1 MNEILEQIFDLDLL
15 YTVETITGVRV
26 YKVQGMNKYLPFYLW
41 EQDGKPHA
49 IVGNKCEGYYTRA
62 DFRHIVYDIYLRDFL
77 TLEHNIDWWCAS
89 RSVVSPT
96 FKKLFID
103 YGFVK
108 EEDGKLIP
116 LV

>member
-1 MNEILEQIFDLDLL
+1 MNEILEQIFELGLP
-15 YTVETITGVRV
+15 YTVETIAGVRV
-26 YKVQGMNKYLPFYLW
+26 YKVQGMNKYLHFYLW
-41 EQDGKPHA
+41 EQDGIPHA
-49 IVGNKCEGYYTRA
+49 IVANKVENYYRKA
-62 DFRHIVYDIYLRDFL
+62 DFKHIVHNIYQREFL
-77 TLEHNIDWWCAS
+77 TLDHNIDWWISS

-116 LV
+116 LI

>member
-1 MNEILEQIFDLDLL
+1 MTEILEQIFELDLP
-15 YTVETITGVRV
+15 YTVETIAGVRV

-49 IVGNKCEGYYTRA
+49 IVSNRVQSYYTKS
-62 DFRHIVYDIYLRDFL
+62 DFKHIVFDIYLYDFL
-77 TLEHNIDWWCAS
+77 KLDHSIDWWIAS

-108 EEDGKLIP
+108 EDDGKLIP

>member
-15 YTVETITGVRV
+15 YTVETIAGIRV
-26 YKVQGMNKYLPFYLW
+26 YKVQGLNKYSPFYLW
-41 EQDGKPHA
+41 EQEGKPHA
-49 IVGNKCEGYYTRA
+49 IVGNKREVYYAKA
-62 DFRHIVYDIYLRDFL
+62 DFRHIVYDIYLYDFL
-77 TLEHNIDWWCAS
+77 TLEHNLDWWVAS

>member
-1 MNEILEQIFDLDLL
+1 LFT
-15 YTVETITGVRV
+15 Y
-26 YKVQGMNKYLPFYLW
+26 
-41 EQDGKPHA
+41 
-49 IVGNKCEGYYTRA
+49 
-62 DFRHIVYDIYLRDFL
+62 IYHRDFL
-77 TLEHNIDWWCAS
+77 TLEHNVDWWSIS
-89 RSVVSPT
+89 RSVVSPI